1 MSQTLKCA
9 YCQKVVALTKN
20 KQRPVQH
27 QTPDGR
33 TCLGSGQPVATHESL
48 NAAHPNR
55 LNPQPKRK

>member
-1 MSQTLKCA
+1 MSQTIKCA
-9 YCQKVVALTKN
+9 YCQKVVGLSKN

-27 QTPDGR
+27 QTPEGR